1 MQYKFNLLILF
12 VFCTSGLFAQ
22 AKAVDLSNYSDFLQS
37 EIDAEKIAG
46 AVSLIVKDGKVI
58 HRGNWGYSDKEAG
71 EKMQEDQVFHLM
83 SMTKPIVSVAAM
95 MLWEDGKFK
104 LDDPVSM
111 YLAGFEGLQVTTD
124 ASKGKDCPTVPAKT
138 VPTIRQLFSHTAGFS
153 HGLGGTALDNDVA
166 RALYYAPQKDI
177 ASRVKTLT
185 ELPLL
190 AQPGEKWSYSASPD
204 VLSLLIEKLSGQ
216 PTDEF
221 IQENILDPLDMGDT
235 GYNMTAEQGARMAKL
250 YKVVDGKLVRDVMQ
264 MPANG
269 HTVFGGTHGM
279 LSTASDYAKFCEM
292 LLNGGKANGHR
303 LLKEETMTMMTSPN
317 LGKAQYLPGQ
327 TFGLGFGVSTATPE
341 DGLGSKGQF
350 YWSGAYST
358 FFFVDPAN
366 NMYAILMTQTSPYTG
381 SYGKAMGKYIYEA
394 LR

>member
-1 MQYKFNLLILF
+1 MLHRFNLLIIL
-12 VFCTSGLFAQ
+12 VFCGAGLFAQ
-22 AKAVDLSNYSDFLQS
+22 AATKDFTAYTDFLQS
-37 EIDAEKIAG
+37 EIDEDQIAG
-46 AVSLIVKDGKVI
+46 AVSLVVKDGKVV
-58 HRGNWGYSDKEAG
+58 HHGSWGYSDKEAG
-71 EKMQEDQVFHLM
+71 EKMNEDQVFHIM

-95 MLWEDGKFK
+95 MLWEEGKFK
-104 LDDPVSM
+104 LDDPISK
-111 YLAGFEGLQVTTD
+111 YLDGFENLRVSTD
-124 ASKGKDCPTVPAKT
+124 LSKGKDGPTVPAT
-138 VPTIRQLFSHTAGFS
+138 SVPTIRQLFSHTAGFS

-166 RALYYAPQKDI
+166 RALYYAPQADI
-177 ASRVKTLT
+177 ASRVKTLA

-204 VLSLLIEKLSGQ
+204 VLALLVEKLSGQ

-221 IQENILDPLDMGDT
+221 IQERILEPLDMQDT
-235 GYNMTAEQGARMAKL
+235 GYNMTAEQAARMPKL
-250 YKVVDGKLVRDVMQ
+250 YKIVDGKLVRDVMQ

-303 LLKEETMTMMTSPN
+303 LLKAETLALMTSPN
-317 LGKAQYLPGQ
+317 VGKAQYVPGQ
-327 TFGLGFGVSTATPE
+327 TFGLGFGVSTADPE

-350 YWSGAYST
+350 FWSGAYST

-381 SYGKAMGKYIYEA
+381 KYGDALRKYVYEA
-394 LR
+394 IR